1 MVSFLWAGDKQSLS
15 VGDWRLGYASRSK
28 SRQAGGRYEKSSK
41 VGDGSRDRQ
50 VLQYLAELTG
60 DEHVGYVHD
69 SIVASLSACSPED
82 PGSIPG
88 RGI

>member
-15 VGDWRLGYASRSK
+15 VGDWRLGYASLGK
-28 SRQAGGRYEKSSK
+28 SRQVGGRYEESSK
-41 VGDGSRDRQ
+41 VGDGNRDLQ

-60 DEHVGYVHD
+60 DEHIGHVRD
-69 SIVASLSACSPED
+69 SIVASLSACSAED

-88 RGI
+88 HGI